1 MIAFQAELGSG
12 DYIFV
17 EEGDRLG
24 FLFMDGSRAVG
35 YNFDPSM
42 TTNIQVIWPSRVS
55 FYFNVTRDS
64 GKAFNIFVINNYLL

>member
-42 TTNIQVIWPSRVS
+42 TTNIQVIKP
-55 FYFNVTRDS
+55 YS
-64 GKAFNIFVINNYLL
+64 GLGSDIRLFHDR

>member
-1 MIAFQAELGSG
+1 MVTYCIQADLGSG

-35 YNFDPSM
+35 YNFDPEM
-42 TTNIQVIWPSRVS
+42 TSNIQVI
-55 FYFNVTRDS
+55 
-64 GKAFNIFVINNYLL
+64 